1 MQLPSTPASV
11 STPVSAT
18 LPARWPAVL
27 TLAFGILVVLAA
39 GFAQPSAIHNATH
52 DTRHAFGLPCH

>member
-1 MQLPSTPASV
+1 MNTASV
-11 STPVSAT
+11 SVVSISGLSR
-18 LPARWPAVL
+18 LPALLA
-27 TLAFGILVVLAA
+27 LAFGLLIVYGA